1 MLQTLK
7 TVKGRIATL
16 TLAPVVWL
24 ATQQVA
30 MAEATQETANIRG
43 ALETNQQALV
53 AVGQSSFTGDGV
65 QKAAQATTNAI
76 LFGLG
81 AVGIAMTA
89 WGIWKL
95 YKVSSEGEQS
105 RESAVAPIIMIV
117 VGGMM
122 TIAAIITAIF
132 PNLFLGATPA
142 APG

>member
-7 TVKGRIATL
+7 TVKGRIGTL
-16 TLAPVVWL
+16 TLTPFVWL
-24 ATQQVA
+24 AMQQAA
-30 MAEATQETANIRG
+30 MADNANIRG
-43 ALETNQQALV
+43 ALETNQEALT
-53 AVGQSSFTGDGV
+53 AVGESTFTEDGV
-65 QKAAQATTNAI
+65 ESAAQATTNAI
-76 LFGLG
+76 LFALG

-122 TIAAIITAIF
+122 TVAAIVTAIF
-132 PNLFLGATPA
+132 PNLFVGAA
-142 APG
+142 

>member
-7 TVKGRIATL
+7 TVKGRIGTL
-16 TLAPVVWL
+16 TLAPAVWF
-24 ATQQVA
+24 ATQQMA
-30 MAEATQETANIRG
+30 MAENANIRG
-43 ALETNQQALV
+43 ALVTNQEALE
-53 AVGQSSFTGDGV
+53 AVDQSTFTADGV
-65 QKAAQATTNAI
+65 ESAAQATTNAI

-122 TIAAIITAIF
+122 TIAAIVTAIF
-132 PNLFLGATPA
+132 PNLFVGQV
-142 APG
+142 